1 MTKFKELSKLTKD
14 EVNNEINE
22 IKVELIK
29 ARVAAKKGGK
39 VKKKFGKIVTLVSG
53 IEKGIDIK
61 KIARE
66 LKEQLGCGGT
76 IKDNVIELQ
85 GDHRRKIKPILVSLG
100 FSENTIII

>member
-1 MTKFKELSKLTKD
+1 MDICPKCGLPKQACVCE
-14 EVNNEINE
+14 EI
-22 IKVELIK
+22 
-29 ARVAAKKGGK
+29 AKSEQRIQVTT
-39 VKKKFGKIVTLVSG
+39 VKKKFGKLVTLVSG

>member
-1 MTKFKELSKLTKD
+1 MDICPKCGLPKQACVCE
-14 EVNNEINE
+14 EI
-22 IKVELIK
+22 
-29 ARVAAKKGGK
+29 AKSEQRIQ
-39 VKKKFGKIVTLVSG
+39 VTTIKKKFGKIVTMVSG